1 MIEVKHSS
9 LLTCAV
15 TAPIGGFGNHV
26 RWLALLDPCF
36 QFELTPLAEPRFKK
50 IPDLSRRINFL
61 DADSKLESFHTQIYS
76 PTRSWTN
83 WLWMEWLY
91 REDLDSVLVFDHRVD
106 HVDSIDKNLVLT
118 VDPDLA
124 LRGYFKLNS
133 NLNHHTPGQFK
144 QQVQQ
149 FANNASAHA
158 KKKILTVDCLYQPI
172 LDREFYNS
180 MIEWFEL
187 SDCYDLANR
196 VHGLW
201 FDAHERAQQEFVQYT
216 NDCYKRFEQLITI

>member
-9 LLTCAV
+9 SLQYAV
-15 TAPIGGFGNHV
+15 SAPAGGFGNHV

-50 IPDLSRRINFL
+50 IPDPSRRINFL
-61 DADSKLESFHTQIYS
+61 DDHSKLESFCTQIY
-76 PTRSWTN
+76 PATRSWTN

-91 REDLDSVLVFDHRVD
+91 REDLDSVLAFDHAWGQID
-106 HVDSIDKNLVLT
+106 GIDKNLVLT
-118 VDPDLA
+118 VDPDMA
-124 LRGYFKLNS
+124 LCGYFKLNS
-133 NLNHHTPGQFK
+133 NLNHHTPEQFK

-149 FANNASAHA
+149 FNAKAQGDASLHV
-158 KKKILTVDCLYQPI
+158 KKKTINVDCLYQST

-187 SDCYDLANR
+187 SDCYDLANQ

-201 FDAHERAQQEFVQYT
+201 FDAHQRAQQEFVEYV
-216 NDCYKRFEQLITI
+216 NRHYKRVG